1 MKRTTSRIWDTSR
14 SRIFIQRLALVL
26 AGTCIALLAG
36 EICFRLVPFERFK
49 YEARYGHFSGNTVA
63 RFLEYDPVLTFRNRR
78 GAADPDAQVQIN
90 ALGLRGR
97 EISIAKP
104 PGVTRIMC
112 LGDSCTFGGGQ
123 PYPQM
128 LQSMLDQRFGTGKFE
143 VLNAG
148 VIGYTSLHGLEWFR
162 SELGHLQPD
171 IVTVYFGWNDMW
183 REKDSA
189 IREWFQRRIAGQEP
203 AVRSYLWE
211 ATWRSLSFL
220 RNRLTPAADI
230 PLQIPP
236 GRYRDVLEEFVRLAA
251 RDHFTAV
258 LVTAPSGDST
268 PDWLVE
274 QGFVARGDSV
284 ASLRETYNQV
294 VIDVARSRGAQLADC
309 ATAFRAAGSRALF
322 ERPDEDPIHPNEYGY
337 RIIAST
343 LADTISTIALPHSV
357 AAPP

>member
-1 MKRTTSRIWDTSR
+1 MKRTTSRIWDTSL
-14 SRIFIQRLALVL
+14 SRRFIQRLALVL

-78 GAADPDAQVQIN
+78 GAADPDAQVHIN
-90 ALGLRGR
+90 SLGLRGR
-97 EISIAKP
+97 EISIEKP
-104 PGVTRIMC
+104 PGVTRIIC

-128 LQSMLDQRFGTGKFE
+128 LQSMLDRQFGTGKFE

-148 VIGYTSLHGLEWFR
+148 VIGYTSLHGLEWFQ
-162 SELGHLQPD
+162 SELERLQPD
-171 IVTVYFGWNDMW
+171 IVTIYFGWNDMW
-183 REKDSA
+183 RD
-189 IREWFQRRIAGQEP
+189 
-203 AVRSYLWE
+203 
-211 ATWRSLSFL
+211 
-220 RNRLTPAADI
+220 
-230 PLQIPP
+230 
-236 GRYRDVLEEFVRLAA
+236 
-251 RDHFTAV
+251 FTAV

-274 QGFVARGDSV
+274 KGFVARGDSV

-294 VIDVARSRGAQLADC
+294 VIDVARSRGARLADC
-309 ATAFRAAGSRALF
+309 ATAFRAAGGRALF
-322 ERPDEDPIHPNEYGY
+322 ERPDEDPIHPNERGY

-343 LADTISTIALPHSV
+343 LADTISTITLPNSV
-357 AAPP
+357 SAPP